1 MNSTSVSMEMSVAY
15 VSWITD
21 QLRDDIESRAR
32 VVVRKRQKSSAF
44 RRFVVAGVAC
54 ISMALAQIISS

>member
-15 VSWITD
+15 MSWITD
-21 QLRDDIESRAR
+21 QLRDDIESRTR
-32 VVVRKRQKSSAF
+32 VNVSKQKSSAF

>member
-32 VVVRKRQKSSAF
+32 VVVRKRQGSAF

>member
-1 MNSTSVSMEMSVAY
+1 MNSTAVSVELSVAY
-15 VSWITD
+15 MAWITD
-21 QLRDDIESRAR
+21 QLRDDIDSRQR
-32 VVVRKRQKSSAF
+32 VVVRKHKSSAF

>member
-1 MNSTSVSMEMSVAY
+1 MNSSSVSVELSVAY
-15 VSWITD
+15 MSWITD
-21 QLRDDIESRAR
+21 QLRDDIESRTR
-32 VVVRKRQKSSAF
+32 VNVRKDHRSAF

>member
-1 MNSTSVSMEMSVAY
+1 MNSNSVSMEMSVAY
-15 VSWITD
+15 MSWITD
-21 QLRDDIESRAR
+21 QLRDDIESRTR
-32 VVVRKRQKSSAF
+32 VNVSKQKSSAF

>member
-1 MNSTSVSMEMSVAY
+1 MNSNSVSMEMSVAY

-32 VVVRKRQKSSAF
+32 VTVRKHKSSAF